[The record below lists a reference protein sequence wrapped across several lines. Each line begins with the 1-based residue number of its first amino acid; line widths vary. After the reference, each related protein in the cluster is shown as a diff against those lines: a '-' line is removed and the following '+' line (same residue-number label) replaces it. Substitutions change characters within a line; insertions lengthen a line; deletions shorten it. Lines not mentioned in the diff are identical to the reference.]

1 MPEECVMYESG
12 PIWLYMVE
20 INRGA
25 YFGEALLLN
34 QECAANCDPLQM
46 CLEAQNLSP
55 FFRLLV

>member
-1 MPEECVMYESG
+1 MYESG

-25 YFGEALLLN
+25 YFGEAPLLN
-34 QECAANCDPLQM
+34 EDCAANYDPLQM

>member
-1 MPEECVMYESG
+1 MYESG
-12 PIWLYMVE
+12 STWLYMVE